1 MKDYKKA
8 CEEYQ
13 SHPKGEKQKKR
24 QYGPR
29 RYINLLKIES
39 KDLLSHSHKK
49 RRDSLEGNLDPIIFA
64 AEFQLEF
71 SKMLVPR
78 LPQHTSNVHI
88 EYGRTPKHFYSFCD
102 QLLGALIY
110 LNFIFLTLIYS

>member
-88 EYGRTPKHFYSFCD
+88 EYGRTPKDFHSFCD